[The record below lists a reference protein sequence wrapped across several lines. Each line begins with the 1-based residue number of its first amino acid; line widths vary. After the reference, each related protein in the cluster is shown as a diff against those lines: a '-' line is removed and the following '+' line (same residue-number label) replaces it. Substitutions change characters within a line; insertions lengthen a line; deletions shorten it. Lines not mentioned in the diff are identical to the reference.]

1 MLYNNF
7 KSLMPFSHHTHSFI
21 FLLGNR
27 HEVLVELP
35 RELDVVP
42 LDDVAP
48 ADLLHDLLPV
58 D

>member
-1 MLYNNF
+1 
-7 KSLMPFSHHTHSFI
+7 MPFPHHTHSFI

-35 RELDVVP
+35 GELDVVS

-48 ADLLHDLLPV
+48 ADLFHDLLPV